1 MVPACWCSLPH
12 KFFSAICDF
21 ALPAPGEYGVGM
33 LFLPPDPVQRQV
45 CEEHFARI
53 VEEEGQHILGWRD
66 VPTHNAA
73 LGQTARLRE
82 PFQRQVFIGCGEVQG
97 DDALAFERK
106 LYVICKRAENSIRY
120 SGKVE
125 DGDFFYPASLS
136 SRTVVYKGMLISDQV
151 VDYFPDLS
159 DERFEAAIALV
170 HSRFSTNTFPSWER
184 AHPYRYIIHNG
195 EINTVRG
202 NGNWMCAREGML
214 ASEYFGDDIDKLFPI
229 IHEDGSDS
237 AKFDNALEL
246 LTLGGRS
253 LAHGVMMMI
262 PEPWENHETMSA
274 EKRAFYEYH
283 SCLMEPWDGP
293 ASVAF
298 TDGVVVGGML
308 DRNGFRPSRYYVAKD
323 DTLVLSSETGVLSI
337 PPGRRRFQ
345 RSAATGPNALDRYGG
360 GPDH

>member
-1 MVPACWCSLPH
+1 M
-12 KFFSAICDF
+12 
-21 ALPAPGEYGVGM
+21 
-33 LFLPPDPVQRQV
+33 
-45 CEEHFARI
+45 
-53 VEEEGQHILGWRD
+53 
-66 VPTHNAA
+66 
-73 LGQTARLRE
+73 
-82 PFQRQVFIGCGEVQG
+82 
-97 DDALAFERK
+97 
-106 LYVICKRAENSIRY
+106 
-120 SGKVE
+120 
-125 DGDFFYPASLS
+125 
-136 SRTVVYKGMLISDQV
+136 
-151 VDYFPDLS
+151 
-159 DERFEAAIALV
+159 

-202 NGNWMCAREGML
+202 NGNWMRAREGML
-214 ASEYFGDDIDKLFPI
+214 GSEYFGDDIDKLFPI

-308 DRNGFRPSRYYVAKD
+308 DRNGFRPSRYYIAKD
-323 DTLVLSSETGVLSI
+323 DTLVLSSETGVLSYSAG
-337 PPGRRRFQ
+337 GRGLQ
-345 RSAATGPNALDRYGG
+345 RSAATGTDALDRYGG
-360 GPDH
+360 RPDHQRRGDQAPNRHGASLSGLARRQSGCARRPTRS